1 MDIASQGRCL
11 AGFYPLRHADGA
23 KVAKYERALGG
34 HAKYW
39 YNAIEQGVI
48 VEDCVSSAT
57 AYVVGKPL
65 GRVPQTPCLM
75 SRAGKLKAMGA
86 GCDFL

>member
-1 MDIASQGRCL
+1 MSCKAHGYCL
-11 AGFYPLRHADGA
+11 AGQVFSGFFSPFAMPS
-23 KVAKYERALGG
+23 
-34 HAKYW
+34 
-39 YNAIEQGVI
+39 NAIKQGVV